1 MNRDRLIKVLFVT
14 FIVTLTIAIIG
25 VTYSYF
31 ALQIEG
37 SGKDIVV
44 DTGDLR
50 LKYTDNTPLTLSNS
64 VPGDSVTKTIT
75 VENIGGKDVKYSLY
89 WDNLLNEILRNE
101 LTLKMECKSYTGY
114 GTSSQAESGTCNNI
128 EKAVP
133 LAYDRID
140 SNIKT
145 NISIDPGITQ

>member
-1 MNRDRLIKVLFVT
+1 MLFVT

-75 VENIGGKDVKYSLY
+75 VENISGKDVKYSLY
-89 WDNLLNEILRNE
+89 WDNLLNEMLRNE
-101 LTLKMECKSYTGY
+101 LTLNMECKSYTGY
-114 GTSSQAESGTCNNI
+114 GTSSQAESGTCDNI
-128 EKAVP
+128 EKTVP